1 VSADPPVRTRRHFIK
16 AVIAGVGAACRPV
29 EGVKPPDAVKAE
41 TPVSPAGAIEA
52 LRPAMRVNGESFGT
66 CHAVRDRDALALAS
80 TFAEHEVV
88 IVGGGPAGLVAAHR
102 LRDRDVLL
110 LEKEA
115 GLGGNGSFDTWE
127 GVTMST
133 GAAFYTA
140 SEPEV
145 IALMAEI
152 GAKGLPVAGSDALIV
167 RGEAFTDFFR
177 DGADRLPF
185 AQGVRDD
192 FKRSREALLKLY
204 ETRAARELDG
214 QTFAELLRP
223 YAPEVRRFW
232 DRFGQSNWGA
242 DAASTSGYI
251 GCEAYAWAGGADDP
265 RFTFPGGLS
274 GAAQVLA
281 GQVSAA
287 LGERAITGAAVHRI
301 ERTGTGAHE
310 RVVVHWLKDGA
321 PGAVRARAVIVAI
334 PRFMARHVIVDL
346 PAARRAEFEK
356 IQYIPYPV
364 FNVCLQRPGPQAA
377 YDNWCLDTPF
387 TDFVVA
393 DWVVHGGPGPDDRK
407 TALTVYHPLPQQARA
422 SLLNQAEV
430 LDLVDGVLDGLER
443 HFPGIIKDVGEVRA
457 FCRGH
462 AMSQSSPGRLAW
474 AERAARPFGNVLFAH
489 TDLAEIAS
497 LAGAIAAAEAAVT
510 GVRRL
515 LGRGKPR

>member
-1 VSADPPVRTRRHFIK
+1 MKESSS
-16 AVIAGVGAACRPV
+16 VGPTEEV
-29 EGVKPPDAVKAE
+29 VD
-41 TPVSPAGAIEA
+41 
-52 LRPAMRVNGESFGT
+52 LRPATQVSGESFAT

-80 TFAEHEVV
+80 TFVEHEVV

-115 GLGGNGSFDTWE
+115 GLGGNCSFDTWE
-127 GVTMST
+127 GITMST

-145 IALMAEI
+145 IALLAEV
-152 GAKGLPVAGSDALIV
+152 GAKGLPVVGSDALV
-167 RGEAFTDFFR
+167 VGGEAFTDFFR
-177 DGADRLPF
+177 DGADKLPF
-185 AQGVRDD
+185 AQSVRDD
-192 FKRSREALLKLY
+192 FKRSREALLKMY
-204 ETRAARELDG
+204 EARAARELDG

-223 YAPEVRRFW
+223 YAPEVRQFW

-265 RFTFPGGLS
+265 RFSFPGGLS
-274 GAAQVLA
+274 GAAQALA
-281 GQVSAA
+281 GSVKAA
-287 LGERAITGAAVHRI
+287 LGERVIDGAAVHRI

-310 RVVVHWLKDGA
+310 RVVVHWFKNGA
-321 PGAVRARAVIVAI
+321 PQAVRARVVIVAI

-346 PAARRAEFEK
+346 PADRQAEFEK
-356 IQYIPYPV
+356 IQYIPFPV
-364 FNVCLQRPGPQAA
+364 FNICLNRPGPQAA
-377 YDNWCLDTPF
+377 YDSWCLDTPF

-393 DWVVHGGPGPDDRK
+393 DWVVHGGRGPDERK

-422 SLLNQAEV
+422 KLLNQAEV
-430 LDLVDGVLDGLER
+430 LELADGVLDGLER
-443 HFPGIIKDVGEVRA
+443 HYPAIIKNVGEVRV

-462 AMSQSSPGRLAW
+462 AMSQSGPGRLAW

-489 TDLAEIAS
+489 TDLAQIAS
-497 LAGAIAAAEAAVT
+497 LAGAIEAAEAAV
-510 GVRRL
+510 VQARRL
-515 LGRGKPR
+515 IGRRKPR